1 VFPSGVRG
9 FLVSITGVFMKPSTL
24 SNFLYKLWFTRDDD
38 LDMLQLLFTAIIIV
52 TLMVV
57 WKISMVDANDASVKI
72 EGLVTLRWLTGLLVV
87 TAVPKWLVPFMSN
100 HTKNIGNQIDRKSE
114 DSSDEVFDV
123 HNETIR

>member
-1 VFPSGVRG
+1 VFPSGVHG
-9 FLVSITGVFMKPSTL
+9 FVVSITGVFMKPSTL